1 MIIVKT
7 SRGDVFVNEK
17 NMISLE
23 HDKKNKFALHKYRED
38 DRLVINNVES
48 VLYSTLIEE
57 YKSEGSEVLKLK
69 AKIKELSDS
78 SYKNRRMA
86 VMYSDKVNDYDYF
99 VKSIGQAIN
108 GKDLTLE
115 ALLAIIK
122 HNLDILNDRIEG
134 INKIFK
140 ETEEVCK

>member
-17 NMISLE
+17 NMISLK
-23 HDKKNKFALHKYRED
+23 HDKKDKCVLHKYHED
-38 DRLVINNVES
+38 DSLVINNVES

-57 YKSEGSEVLKLK
+57 YKSDGSEVLKLK
-69 AKIKELSDS
+69 DKVKELSDS

-115 ALLAIIK
+115 GLLAIIK
-122 HNLDILNDRIEG
+122 HDLEILNNRIEG

>member
-23 HDKKNKFALHKYRED
+23 HDKKNKCALHKYRED

-69 AKIKELSDS
+69 AEIKELSDS

>member
-17 NMISLE
+17 NMISLK
-23 HDKKNKFALHKYRED
+23 HDKKDKCVLHKYRED
-38 DRLVINNVES
+38 DSLVINNVES

-57 YKSEGSEVLKLK
+57 YKSDGSEVLKLK
-69 AKIKELSDS
+69 DKVKELSDS

-115 ALLAIIK
+115 GLLAIIK
-122 HNLDILNDRIEG
+122 HDLEILNNRIEG